1 LNNLKTHHPIV
12 KVRAIQTQFQKKKKK
27 KKKNSEVQTSKPMLA
42 TNAYCELL
50 PYLMGTLRFV
60 VAIKES

>member
-1 LNNLKTHHPIV
+1 M
-12 KVRAIQTQFQKKKKK
+12 AIQKQLQNKKKK